1 MICLTILFLISVAIY
16 QKLNGNSGTWSKTP
30 PNIILMDS
38 PQYSSFHQVKKKRS
52 GSNDSKG
59 EVECRRVLE
68 SLFHL
73 PFDKARPDF
82 LNNPVTGGNNL
93 ELDCFNE
100 QLKLA
105 VEYDGEQHA
114 KFIPFFHKNK
124 ETFYNQK
131 YRDYM
136 KIQLCKDNGITLIK
150 VPHTVKTEDIEKYL
164 IQKLNHYL

>member
-1 MICLTILFLISVAIY
+1 MIFISFLFLISVAFY
-16 QKLNGNSGTWSKTP
+16 QKINGNSGTWSRTP
-30 PNIILMDS
+30 PKILLMDI
-38 PQYSSFHQVKKKRS
+38 PHQIKKKDEPT
-52 GSNDSKG
+52 GSKG
-59 EVECRRVLE
+59 EIECRRVLE

-93 ELDCFNE
+93 ELDCYNE

-105 VEYDGEQHA
+105 VEYDGEQHS
-114 KFIPFFHKNK
+114 KFIPFFHKNR
-124 ETFYNQK
+124 ETFYNQR

-136 KIQLCKDNGITLIK
+136 KIQMCKANGVTLIK
-150 VPHTVKTEDIEKYL
+150 VPHTIKLDGIEKYI